1 MMVWSIIGMSIFRDM
16 PMRDIVDKLDIL
28 LPGNR
33 PFVATSAVV
42 QARQRRSTEAI
53 KKIFYQTQQQ

>member
-1 MMVWSIIGMSIFRDM
+1 MSIFRDM